1 MLPEDGS
8 VVAIG
13 SEQSTVY
20 DRCACPEFQNPASS
34 SAAQESLGL
43 AIPKTQGKK
52 ESRQLAWPKP
62 LAEQARRRR
71 YVPASSPGRRPP
83 DRRGSWPVKGEKAER
98 VAEPTAM
105 GQGLARYMG

>member
-62 LAEQARRRR
+62 LAEQAPAEAVRSGL
-71 YVPASSPGRRPP
+71 VPRSSPPRPP
-83 DRRGSWPVKGEKAER
+83 R
-98 VAEPTAM
+98 
-105 GQGLARYMG
+105 